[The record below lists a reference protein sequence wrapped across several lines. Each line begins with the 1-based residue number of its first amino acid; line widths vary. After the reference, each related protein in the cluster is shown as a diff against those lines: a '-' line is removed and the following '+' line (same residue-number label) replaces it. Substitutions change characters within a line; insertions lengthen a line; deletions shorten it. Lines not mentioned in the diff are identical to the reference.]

1 MSSNDFLVV
10 LFLVPHCASSRQII
24 SHWKNCTRVDCA
36 VCRPLKNAQDKR
48 QVNVCPGGGH
58 TPTNMLLQP
67 STVGTSASE
76 PQNNPDL
83 MRAYLALGLS
93 PPGLLSQT
101 QQQDLGMS
109 AQSSASAATPSNL
122 MTAVAPVSTNWL
134 AQKNMA
140 ESLANQTHRSIG
152 YAAVGQ
158 NSIASGSGKSSV
170 GLGIGFGSVIE
181 ASHQMPPTQESKSWH
196 DAVTADLRNH
206 LVYKL

>member
-1 MSSNDFLVV
+1 M
-10 LFLVPHCASSRQII
+10 
-24 SHWKNCTRVDCA
+24 
-36 VCRPLKNAQDKR
+36 
-48 QVNVCPGGGH
+48 
-58 TPTNMLLQP
+58 LQP

-93 PPGLLSQT
+93 PPGLPSQT
-101 QQQDLGMS
+101 QQQQQQDLGVS

-134 AQKNMA
+134 AQKNMT
-140 ESLANQTHRSIG
+140 ESVANQIHKSIG
-152 YAAVGQ
+152 YAAAVVGQ

-181 ASHQMPPTQESKSWH
+181 ASHQMPTQESKSWH